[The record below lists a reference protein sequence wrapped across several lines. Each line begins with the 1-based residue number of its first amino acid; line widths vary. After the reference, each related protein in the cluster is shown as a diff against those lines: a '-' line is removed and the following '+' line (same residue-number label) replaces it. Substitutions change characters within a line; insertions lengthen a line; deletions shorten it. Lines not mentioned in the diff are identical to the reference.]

1 MSRLLSIVL
10 PVYNQGDHIAPIVE
24 SYVRAFE
31 KVQTPREFIL
41 VVNACRDNSLEI
53 CEELAR
59 RFPEVRVLH
68 SDTGGW
74 GHAVRLGLAAA
85 QGDLLCYTNSART
98 APQDLILLSLYAI
111 ANPDSVIKAHRRS
124 RENLTR
130 RIGSLLWNMCCR
142 LWFDLPGWD
151 INATPK
157 VFTRTLYE
165 TIQLSEQG
173 DLIDLEFN
181 VKCRDAGKIILEVPI
196 YAALRHGGASTT
208 NWGTA
213 FGLFRGAW
221 RARRA
226 YLRNGQWPAPENGR

>member
-1 MSRLLSIVL
+1 MSQLLSIIL
-10 PVYNQGDHIAPIVE
+10 PVYNQGDHIAAIVE

-41 VVNACRDNSLEI
+41 VVNASRDNSLNV

-68 SDTGGW
+68 SERGGW
-74 GHAVRLGLAAA
+74 GRAVRTGLAAA
-85 QGDLLCYTNSART
+85 QGDLLCYANSART

-124 RENLTR
+124 RESFTR
-130 RIGSLLWNMCCR
+130 RVGSLLWNMCCR

-157 VFTRTLYE
+157 VFTRALHE
-165 TIQLSEQG
+165 GIGLSENG

-181 VKCRDAGKIILEVPI
+181 VKCRDAGKVILEVPI
-196 YAALRHGGASTT
+196 YAATRHGGRSTT
-208 NWGTA
+208 NWATA
-213 FGLFRGAW
+213 IGLFRGAW
-221 RARRA
+221 RASRR
-226 YLRNGQWPAPENGR
+226 YRRQGRWPAPENAP